1 VIEAEGRYLR
11 YTKGRSHAAR
21 VWLKLECNACQPA
34 ITTACQGWGWGTS
47 QGDMDDASAEGFE
60 DWKSAAEAGVR
71 YALRIAGVMQANVI
85 ITRILGRSFTDTT
98 PTIVAAAAAD
108 ALWTAL
114 SFTPPT
120 EAVGFLAQQAFQSWD
135 LPGSHT
141 FVPNW

>member
-1 VIEAEGRYLR
+1 MIEAEGRCRR
-11 YTKGRSHAAR
+11 YTKERSYAAR

-34 ITTACQGWGWGTS
+34 ITNSCQGWGWGTS

-60 DWKSAAEAGVR
+60 DWKAAAATGVR
-71 YALRIAGVMQANVI
+71 YALRIAGVTQANVI
-85 ITRILGRSFTDTT
+85 ITRILGCSVTDTN

-108 ALWTAL
+108 ALWIAL

-120 EAVGFLAQQAFQSWD
+120 EAVGFLAQQAFESWD
-135 LPGSHT
+135 LPGSDT